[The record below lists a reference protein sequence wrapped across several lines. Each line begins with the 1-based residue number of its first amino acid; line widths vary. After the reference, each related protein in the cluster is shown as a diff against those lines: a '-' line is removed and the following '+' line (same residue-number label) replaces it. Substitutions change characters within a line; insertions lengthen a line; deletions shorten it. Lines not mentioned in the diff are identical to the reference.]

1 VAGDDLGIVRPLPP
15 HRHRPPLRAGLS
27 RLLAVAGVALLALQV
42 PGVALGDHGGR
53 PVGSV
58 LACDRPV
65 TPPRCTSV
73 GDDLR
78 HNVAFD
84 VSLTDPLRTAMR
96 GAMNDVYGPT
106 RLVMVEQAEVTPTT
120 DVIAFSAD
128 YGENGAAGWVYC
140 PSDSPRGVNNEGDR
154 WCRHQELHLNL
165 NPRYGLFFDDAASRA
180 HISCHELGHTLGLRH
195 WGNPPQTDGPIGAT
209 CMNANTPNGPAGLHE
224 TDIDHING
232 YPYKVWPKTYGI
244 EIARAPAAG
253 PGMTAAD
260 GAMVEA
266 SQVETPTS
274 LAELVAAADAVVVG
288 RVTAVEPGRRF
299 GPEHHAL
306 HYASVTVRVDE
317 LIAGHLAAA
326 SAQALTVEVP
336 LFDGPEQTRDVRAS
350 MLDTQRLVFLR
361 NKGTS
366 AREAGL
372 GAAEQAAE
380 GAWFRLVTF
389 GSEVIEHDGVAVVP
403 PDDADLLGPLAGT
416 SFDEALATVRA
427 VAP

>member
-1 VAGDDLGIVRPLPP
+1 
-15 HRHRPPLRAGLS
+15 
-27 RLLAVAGVALLALQV
+27 
-42 PGVALGDHGGR
+42 
-53 PVGSV
+53 
-58 LACDRPV
+58 
-65 TPPRCTSV
+65 
-73 GDDLR
+73 
-78 HNVAFD
+78 
-84 VSLTDPLRTAMR
+84 
-96 GAMNDVYGPT
+96 
-106 RLVMVEQAEVTPTT
+106 
-120 DVIAFSAD
+120 
-128 YGENGAAGWVYC
+128 
-140 PSDSPRGVNNEGDR
+140 
-154 WCRHQELHLNL
+154 
-165 NPRYGLFFDDAASRA
+165 
-180 HISCHELGHTLGLRH
+180 
-195 WGNPPQTDGPIGAT
+195 
-209 CMNANTPNGPAGLHE
+209 
-224 TDIDHING
+224 
-232 YPYKVWPKTYGI
+232 
-244 EIARAPAAG
+244 
-253 PGMTAAD
+253 MTAAD

-380 GAWFRLVTF
+380 AAWFRLVTF